1 MNTSTVVALT
11 FFTVIIMLPLQTT
24 ASEFEITTT
33 IKNHRFNPSEIRVP
47 AEKKIKLIVENQDDS
62 KEEFDSQ
69 PLNREKVIAG
79 HSKGVFFFG
88 PLDPGTYSFVGEFND
103 KTAFGEVIAE

>member
-1 MNTSTVVALT
+1 MNKS
-11 FFTVIIMLPLQTT
+11 TVIILAFALAIALSPSQAMS
-24 ASEFEITTT
+24 SEFETMT
-33 IKNHRFNPSEIRVP
+33 IIKDHKFIPSKIRVP
-47 AEKKIKLIVENQDDS
+47 SEKKIKLIVENQDDS

-79 HSKGVFFFG
+79 HSKGVFYFG
-88 PLDPGTYSFVGEFND
+88 PLDPGNYSFIGEFND